1 MNCHITAS
9 LKLSTCAYRI
19 TNQYFNKLLR
29 ETIKSACL
37 IIQAS
42 DSLSL
47 VFQPA
52 DFCITWEFV
61 RNQILRPCSEV
72 TGLNTLSM
80 NVNDLCLIDAQVI
93 LMSQFE
99 GHQFRS
105 FSSGV
110 IQTKA
115 QVLPFSLNNCVTLG
129 EQLNFSENSDLTFV
143 KW

>member
-1 MNCHITAS
+1 M
-9 LKLSTCAYRI
+9 
-19 TNQYFNKLLR
+19 
-29 ETIKSACL
+29 
-37 IIQAS
+37 QAS
-42 DSLSL
+42 DSQSL

-61 RNQILRPCSEV
+61 RNQILMPCSEV
-72 TGLNTLSM
+72 TGLNALSM
-80 NVNDLCLIDAQVI
+80 SINNLCLIDAQVI

-115 QVLPFSLNNCVTLG
+115 QILPFSLNNCVTLG
-129 EQLNFSENSDLTFV
+129 EQLNLSENSDLTFV
-143 KW
+143 KWQNDNTCIMEMPGELNQMLILNMQHHHETY